1 MLQFTRIRSSD
12 RRDVIGS
19 DLGPC
24 RRGAAQ
30 DFGKESCGRGQANA
44 PSAVL
49 RLRGGAHIAFL
60 AHQYLDLLAC
70 SENLIRN
77 TALGYAESM
86 GLDFQPRQL

>member
-30 DFGKESCGRGQANA
+30 DIGKESCGRGQANA